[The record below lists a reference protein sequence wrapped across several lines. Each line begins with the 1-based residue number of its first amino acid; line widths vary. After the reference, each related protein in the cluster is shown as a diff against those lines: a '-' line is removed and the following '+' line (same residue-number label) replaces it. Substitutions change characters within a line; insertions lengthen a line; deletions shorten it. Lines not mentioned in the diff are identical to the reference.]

1 MESKPLIHLTF
12 TSGNLS
18 VLEENTPGQIEYCF
32 LGVISD
38 SKSYTFPYR
47 VQGRHLQ
54 VELSKIQ
61 LPILVFPLNELSF
74 IFFSVSLRSFPRF
87 TCITTFGAWFW
98 FPSSV
103 AGPSFSRS
111 SSLALIKSWFISRSF
126 PTLANNRSF
135 SFFWWAFSRS

>member
-38 SKSYTFPYR
+38 SKSYTFPYL
-47 VQGRHLQ
+47 VQGPHLQ

-61 LPILVFPLNELSF
+61 LPILVFPWKELSF
-74 IFFSVSLRSFPRF
+74 MLHQVLQLQKTDCLGSFP
-87 TCITTFGAWFW
+87 
-98 FPSSV
+98 
-103 AGPSFSRS
+103 
-111 SSLALIKSWFISRSF
+111 
-126 PTLANNRSF
+126 
-135 SFFWWAFSRS
+135 